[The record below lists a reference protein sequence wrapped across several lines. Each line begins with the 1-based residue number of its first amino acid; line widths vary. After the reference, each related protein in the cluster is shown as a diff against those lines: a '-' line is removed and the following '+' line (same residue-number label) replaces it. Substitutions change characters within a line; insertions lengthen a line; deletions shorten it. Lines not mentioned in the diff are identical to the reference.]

1 MKLIKYLLSC
11 LVTTFNLGLHF
22 IFKFLNL
29 CFSHC
34 FILITRPKEIG
45 SGFESFR
52 NYVLI
57 WHSSDLTCF
66 LPILIFNCII
76 KQIKFLLS
84 TLITSFNLTFE
95 FKSCFLDIHLRH
107 SFIIRTKKICDT
119 LTNSLP
125 ELLNRSFIRKFC
137 YSTSTFPFLF
147 TNSIIKGLKFAFSSF
162 ITHFDLTLHGLT
174 EFIDLLIFQ
183 RFLIIVWHKEFR

>member
-1 MKLIKYLLSC
+1 MELIEYLLGC
-11 LVTTFNLGLHF
+11 FITTLNLGLHF

-34 FILITRPKEIG
+34 FILVSGPKEIS

-52 NYVLI
+52 NYILV

-66 LPILIFNCII
+66 LPVLIFDCII
-76 KQIKFLLS
+76 EHIKFLLS
-84 TLITSFNLTFE
+84 TLIASFNLTFK
-95 FKSCFLDIHLRH
+95 FKSCFLDIHFRH
-107 SFIIRTKKICDT
+107 CFIIRTEQICDT

-125 ELLNRSFIRKFC
+125 ELLNSSFVRKFS

-147 TNSIIKGLKFAFSSF
+147 TNSIIKSFEFAFRSF
-162 ITHFDLTLHGLT
+162 ITHLDLTLHRFT
-174 EFIDLLIFQ
+174 ELVDLLIFQ
-183 RFLIIVWHKEFR
+183 RFLIIIRHEQFT